1 MRNFCIILVTLC
13 LISCNNSITFD
24 EYKSFDQNWHKDSV
38 ATFSFNQN
46 DIKTKHDI
54 FIKIRNNQK
63 YPFNNLFLIIT
74 LENPTE
80 KNNIDTL
87 EYAMANE
94 KGELLGS
101 GFSSVKESILIFKEN
116 YQFKHKGAY
125 KIHIK
130 HALRDLGKIEGKTN
144 LEGILDVGLQ
154 IEKKQ

>member
-1 MRNFCIILVTLC
+1 MDNKINTWLYDIL
-13 LISCNNSITFD
+13 NSID
-24 EYKSFDQNWHKDSV
+24 EIESFFEDKPKN
-38 ATFSFNQN
+38 FLEYQN

-63 YPFNNLFLIIT
+63 YPYNNLFLIIT